1 MKKIAVR
8 FENICKRYDGP
19 KRKPLRDFLTGK
31 IIKKVSAKNDSAA
44 KSVEQI
50 WALKD
55 VSFEIEQGEV
65 IGFVGSNGAGKSTLL
80 KILSRI
86 TKPTSGFGEITG
98 RVASLL
104 EVGTGFHPELT
115 GRENVYLS
123 GSILGMSRSEID
135 RRFDDIVEFSGVGSQ
150 IDMQVKFYSSGQH
163 VRLGFSVLAHLEQEI
178 LILDEVLAVGDQ
190 DFKEKCMKKMHD
202 LAGSGRT
209 VLLVSHQLES
219 LEKLCDK
226 VIWLDRGQVVEFG
239 ETARVLDAYRNAKAL
254 A

>member
-8 FENICKRYDGP
+8 FENICKRYNGP
-19 KRKPLRDFLTGK
+19 KRKPLREFLAGK
-31 IIKKVSAKNDSAA
+31 VISKTRTSHQSQKQA
-44 KSVEQI
+44 EEI

-115 GRENVYLS
+115 GRENIYLS
-123 GSILGMSRSEID
+123 GSILGMTRSEID
-135 RRFDDIVEFSGVGSQ
+135 RRFDDIVEFSGVGTQ
-150 IDMQVKFYSSGQH
+150 IDMQVKFFSSGQH

-190 DFKEKCMKKMHD
+190 EFRDKCMKKMHE
-202 LAGSGRT
+202 LARSGRT

-226 VIWLDRGQVVEFG
+226 VVWLERGQVVRFG
-239 ETARVLDAYRNAKAL
+239 ATEEVLDAYRSSTKESA
-254 A
+254 

>member
-8 FENICKRYDGP
+8 FENICKRYNGP
-19 KRKPLRDFLTGK
+19 KRKPLRDFLAGK
-31 IIKKVSAKNDSAA
+31 LVDRVSLKPRHRNSED
-44 KSVEQI
+44 EI

-65 IGFVGSNGAGKSTLL
+65 IGFVGANGAGKSTLL
-80 KILSRI
+80 KIVSRI

-104 EVGTGFHPELT
+104 EVGTGFHPDLT

-123 GSILGMSRSEID
+123 GSILGMKRSEID
-135 RRFDDIVEFSGVGSQ
+135 QRFDDIVEFSGVGSQ

-163 VRLGFSVLAHLEQEI
+163 VRLGFSVLAHLEPEI

-190 DFKEKCMKKMHD
+190 DFREKCLKKMHE

-239 ETARVLDAYRNAKAL
+239 ETQKVLDAYRNSKAL
-254 A
+254 L

>member
-19 KRKPLRDFLTGK
+19 KRKPLRDFLAGQVVAR
-31 IIKKVSAKNDSAA
+31 VSR
-44 KSVEQI
+44 KSRHGSGAGDEI

-65 IGFVGSNGAGKSTLL
+65 IGFVGANGAGKSTLL

-123 GSILGMSRSEID
+123 GSILGMKRTEID
-135 RRFDDIVEFSGVGSQ
+135 QRFDDIVEFSGVGSQ
-150 IDMQVKFYSSGQH
+150 IDMQVKYYSSGQH

-190 DFKEKCMKKMHD
+190 DFREKCLKKMHE

-226 VIWLDRGQVVEFG
+226 VIWLDRGQVVEYG
-239 ETARVLDAYRNAKAL
+239 ETMKVLDAYRNSKVL
-254 A
+254 V

>member
-8 FENICKRYDGP
+8 FENICKRYNGP
-19 KRKPLRDFLTGK
+19 KRKPLRDFLAGK
-31 IIKKVSAKNDSAA
+31 LVDRVSLKPRHRNSED
-44 KSVEQI
+44 EI

-65 IGFVGSNGAGKSTLL
+65 IGFVGANGAGKSTLL
-80 KILSRI
+80 KIVSRI

-104 EVGTGFHPELT
+104 EVGTGFHPDLT

-123 GSILGMSRSEID
+123 GSILGMKRSEID
-135 RRFDDIVEFSGVGSQ
+135 QRFDDIVEFSGVGSQ
-150 IDMQVKFYSSGQH
+150 IGMQVKFYSSGQH

-190 DFKEKCMKKMHD
+190 DFREKCLKKMHE

-239 ETARVLDAYRNAKAL
+239 ETQKVLDAYRNSKAL
-254 A
+254 L

>member
-8 FENICKRYDGP
+8 FENICKRYNGP
-19 KRKPLRDFLTGK
+19 KRKPLRDFLAGK
-31 IIKKVSAKNDSAA
+31 LVDRVSLKPRHRNSED
-44 KSVEQI
+44 EI

-65 IGFVGSNGAGKSTLL
+65 IGFVGANGAGKSTLL
-80 KILSRI
+80 KIVSRI

-104 EVGTGFHPELT
+104 EVGTGFHPDLT

-123 GSILGMSRSEID
+123 GSILGMKRSEID
-135 RRFDDIVEFSGVGSQ
+135 QRFDDIVEFSGVGSQ

-190 DFKEKCMKKMHD
+190 DFREKCLKKMHE

-239 ETARVLDAYRNAKAL
+239 ETQKVLDAYRNSKAL
-254 A
+254 L